1 MILLVVG
8 LVLFLGIHSTR
19 VVADGFRAR
28 QLAALGETRWKLM
41 YTGVS
46 LLGFALIVVGYGQSR
61 GDPVV
66 LFDPPLWSYH
76 ATIGLTLPAFWLLA
90 ASKVPGNHLKA
101 WIGHPMLAGTK
112 LWAIAHLLS
121 NGRLGDVLL
130 FGGFLL
136 WAIVTFANSRRRDR
150 REGVVYRAGTLG
162 GDVLVLLG
170 GTLAWGVFAHLLH
183 RWLIGIDP
191 MVWLHAH

>member
-1 MILLVVG
+1 MILLVLG

-19 VVADGFRAR
+19 IVADGWRA
-28 QLAALGETRWKLM
+28 QKLAAFGEKTWKLA

-46 LLGFALIVVGYGQSR
+46 LVGFALIVVGYGQSR
-61 GDPVV
+61 TAPTV

-101 WIGHPMLAGTK
+101 WLGHPMLAGTK
-112 LWAIAHLLS
+112 LWAIAHLLC

-136 WAIVTFANSRRRDR
+136 WAIVAFANSRRRDR
-150 REGVVYRAGTLG
+150 REGVAYRAGTIR
-162 GDVLVLLG
+162 GDALVVIG
-170 GTLAWGVFAHLLH
+170 GTIAWGVFAHLLH
-183 RWLIGIDP
+183 PWLIGMDP
-191 MVWLHAH
+191 MVWLHVH